1 MSDLFLG
8 EPLFPGL
15 PATDTRS
22 SRRAADRRLHRRRH
36 HRRGR
41 VAMVVAVLLLV
52 GAGYAVWTYAI
63 PMFTSHQV
71 ESLDYPGPGHDEVQV
86 IVKPGDSGATIGST
100 LVQKSVILSTKAFTK
115 ALAGNPG
122 GKSIQPGTYKL
133 ALEMR
138 ASDAL
143 ADLLNPL
150 KRVELKV
157 TIPEGLRTTQILDKI
172 AGSTGIPLAD
182 LQKAAGDPKALG
194 VPAVAGGNL
203 EGWLFPATYTYQ
215 PGTDPVDILAPM
227 VAKTIAILDQHTVA
241 EADRETV
248 LIKASIVEKEGKLDV
263 DRGKI
268 AQVIEN
274 RLSHGQ
280 PLQVDATLVY
290 GLNKQSGLQLTQ
302 SDLDG
307 NNPYNTRNTVGLP
320 PGPIGAAGTASIDA
334 VLNPTP
340 GPWLFFVTINLDT
353 GETLFTDNYAQ
364 HLRNK
369 ALYDQWLAT
378 HTAAS
383 SPTATP

>member
-8 EPLFPGL
+8 EPLFPGV

-63 PMFTSHQV
+63 PMFTSHQA
-71 ESLDYPGPGHDEVQV
+71 ESSDYPGPGGDEVQV
-86 IVKPGDSGATIGST
+86 IVKPGDTGAAIGST
-100 LVQKSVILSTKAFTK
+100 LVQKSVILSTQAFTK
-115 ALAGNPG
+115 ALTANPAGN
-122 GKSIQPGTYKL
+122 KIQPGTYRLK
-133 ALEMR
+133 LEMR
-138 ASDAL
+138 ASEAVAAL
-143 ADLLNPL
+143 LDPLN
-150 KRVELKV
+150 RVALKV
-157 TIPEGLRTTQILDKI
+157 TIPEGLRVTQILEKI

-182 LQKAAGDPKALG
+182 LQKAAADPKALG
-194 VPAVAGGNL
+194 VPAAAGGNL

-215 PGTDPVDILAPM
+215 PGTNPVDILAPM
-227 VAKTIAILDQHTVA
+227 VAKTIAVLDQHTVA

-248 LIKASIVEKEGKLDV
+248 LIKASIVEKEGRLDV

-274 RLSHGQ
+274 RLSHAQ
-280 PLQVDATLVY
+280 PLGMDSTLVY
-290 GLNKQSGLQLTQ
+290 GLNKSGLQLTQ
-302 SDLDG
+302 ADVDG
-307 NNPYNTRNTVGLP
+307 NNPYNTAHTLGLP
-320 PGPIGAAGTASIDA
+320 PGPIASPGIPSIEA

-340 GPWLFFVTINLDT
+340 GPWLFFVTINPDT

>member
-1 MSDLFLG
+1 MSDLFPG
-8 EPLFPGL
+8 EPLFPGV

-22 SRRAADRRLHRRRH
+22 ARRAADRRLHRRRR

-52 GAGYAVWTYAI
+52 GAGYAVWTYAV
-63 PMFTSHQV
+63 PMFTSHQA
-71 ESLDYPGPGHDEVQV
+71 ESLDYPGPGHGEVQV
-86 IVKPGDSGATIGST
+86 IVKPGDSGVAIGAT
-100 LVQKSVILSTKAFTK
+100 LVQKSVVLSTQAFTK
-115 ALAGNPG
+115 ALTGNPA

-133 ALEMR
+133 ALDMR
-138 ASDAL
+138 ASEAVAAL
-143 ADLLNPL
+143 LDPLN
-150 KRVELKV
+150 RVELKF
-157 TIPEGLRTTQILDKI
+157 TIPEGLRVTQILAKI

-182 LQKAAGDPKALG
+182 LQKAAADPKALG

-215 PGTDPVDILAPM
+215 PGTNPVDILAPM
-227 VAKTIAILDQHTVA
+227 VAKTIAVLDQHTVA

-248 LIKASIVEKEGKLDV
+248 LIKASIVEKEGRLDV

-274 RLSHGQ
+274 RLSHAQ
-280 PLQVDATLVY
+280 PLGMDSTLVY
-290 GLNKQSGLQLTQ
+290 GLNKSGLQLTQ
-302 SDLDG
+302 ADVDG
-307 NNPYNTRNTVGLP
+307 NNPYNTAHTLGLP
-320 PGPIGAAGTASIDA
+320 PGPIASPGIPSIEA

-340 GPWLFFVTINLDT
+340 GPWLFFVTINPDT

-369 ALYDQWLAT
+369 ALYDQWLTT

-383 SPTATP
+383 TPSATP

>member
-36 HRRGR
+36 HRRGC

-52 GAGYAVWTYAI
+52 AAGYAVWTYAV
-63 PMFTSHQV
+63 PMFTSHQT
-71 ESLDYPGPGHDEVQV
+71 ESSDYPGPGHGEVQV
-86 IVKPGDSGATIGST
+86 IVKPGDTGATIGAT
-100 LVQKSVILSTKAFTK
+100 LVQKSVILSTQAFTK
-115 ALAGNPG
+115 ALTGNPA

-157 TIPEGLRTTQILDKI
+157 TIPEGLRATQILEKL

-182 LQKAAGDPKALG
+182 LQKAAADPKALG
-194 VPAVAGGNL
+194 VPATAGGNL
-203 EGWLFPATYTYQ
+203 EGWLFPATYIYQ
-215 PGTDPVDILAPM
+215 PGTNPVDILAPM

-263 DRGKI
+263 DRGKV
-268 AQVIEN
+268 ARVIEN
-274 RLSHGQ
+274 RLAKSM
-280 PLQVDATLVY
+280 TLGMDSTIAY
-290 GLNKQSGLQLTQ
+290 GLKKSGLELTV
-302 SDLDG
+302 SDLAST
-307 NNPYNTRNTVGLP
+307 NPYNTRTNVGLP
-320 PGPIGAAGTASIDA
+320 PGPIASPGVPSIEA

-340 GPWLFFVTINLDT
+340 GAWVYFVTVNLDT
-353 GETLFTDNYAQ
+353 GETLFATTLAEHDRYVAQ
-364 HLRNK
+364 MN
-369 ALYDQWLAT
+369 QWLAT

>member
-1 MSDLFLG
+1 MSDLFPG

-22 SRRAADRRLHRRRH
+22 ARRAADRRLHRRRH

-52 GAGYAVWTYAI
+52 GAGYAVWTYAV
-63 PMFTSHQV
+63 PMFTSHQA
-71 ESLDYPGPGHDEVQV
+71 ESFDYPGPGHGEVQV
-86 IVKPGDSGATIGST
+86 IVKPGDSGVAIGTT
-100 LVQKSVILSTKAFTK
+100 LVQKSVVLSTQAFTK
-115 ALAGNPG
+115 ALTGNPA
-122 GKSIQPGTYKL
+122 GKSIQPGTYTL
-133 ALEMR
+133 ELEMR

-150 KRVELKV
+150 KRVELKF
-157 TIPEGLRTTQILDKI
+157 TIPEGLRVTQILAKI

-182 LQKAAGDPKALG
+182 LQKAAADPKALG
-194 VPAVAGGNL
+194 VPPVAGGNL

-215 PGTDPVDILAPM
+215 PGTNPVDILAPM
-227 VAKTIAILDQHTVA
+227 VTKTIDVLNLHQVA
-241 EADRETV
+241 EPDRETV

-274 RLSHGQ
+274 RLAKSM
-280 PLQVDATLVY
+280 TLGMDSTIAY
-290 GLNKQSGLQLTQ
+290 GLNKSGLALTGA
-302 SDLDG
+302 DVATA
-307 NNPYNTRNTVGLP
+307 NPYNTRINVGLP
-320 PGPIGAAGTASIDA
+320 PGPIASPGIPSIEA

-340 GPWLFFVTINLDT
+340 GPWVYFVTVNLDT
-353 GETLFTDNYAQ
+353 GETLFATTLAEHDRYVAQ
-364 HLRNK
+364 M
-369 ALYDQWLAT
+369 DQWLAT

-383 SPTATP
+383 TPSATP

>member
-1 MSDLFLG
+1 MSDLFPG

-63 PMFTSHQV
+63 PMFTSHQA
-71 ESLDYPGPGHDEVQV
+71 ESSDYPGPGGDEVQV
-86 IVKPGDSGATIGST
+86 IVKPGDTGAAIGST
-100 LVQKSVILSTKAFTK
+100 LVQKSVILSTQAFTK
-115 ALAGNPG
+115 ALTANPA

-133 ALEMR
+133 KLEMR
-138 ASDAL
+138 ASDAV
-143 ADLLNPL
+143 AALLDPL
-150 KRVELKV
+150 YRVELKV
-157 TIPEGLRTTQILDKI
+157 TIPEGLRVTQILEKI

-182 LQKAAGDPKALG
+182 LQKAAADPKALG
-194 VPAVAGGNL
+194 VPAAAGGNL

-215 PGTDPVDILAPM
+215 PGTNPVDILAPM

-248 LIKASIVEKEGKLDV
+248 LIKASIVEKEGRLDV
-263 DRGKI
+263 DRGKV

-274 RLSHGQ
+274 RLAKSM
-280 PLQVDATLVY
+280 TLGMDSTIAY
-290 GLNKQSGLQLTQ
+290 GLNKSGLDLTT
-302 SDLDG
+302 SDLQST
-307 NNPYNTRNTVGLP
+307 NPYNTRTNVGLP
-320 PGPIGAAGTASIDA
+320 PGPIASPGIPSIEA
-334 VLNPTP
+334 VLNPAP
-340 GPWLFFVTINLDT
+340 GPWLFFVTVNLDT
-353 GETLFTDNYAQ
+353 GETLFATTLAEHDRYKLQ
-364 HLRNK
+364 L
-369 ALYDQWLAT
+369 DQWLAT

>member
-1 MSDLFLG
+1 MSDLFPG
-8 EPLFPGL
+8 EPLFPGV

-22 SRRAADRRLHRRRH
+22 ARRAADRRLHRRRR

-52 GAGYAVWTYAI
+52 GAGYAVWTYAV
-63 PMFTSHQV
+63 PMFTSHQA
-71 ESLDYPGPGHDEVQV
+71 ESLDYPGPGGNDVQV
-86 IVKPGDSGATIGST
+86 IVKPGDTGAAIGAT
-100 LVQKSVILSTKAFTK
+100 LVQKSVILSTQAFTK
-115 ALAGNPG
+115 ALTANAA

-133 ALEMR
+133 KLEMR
-138 ASDAL
+138 ASEAVAAL
-143 ADLLNPL
+143 LDPLN
-150 KRVELKV
+150 RVELKF
-157 TIPEGLRTTQILDKI
+157 TIPEGLRVTQILEKI

-182 LQKAAGDPKALG
+182 LQKAAADPKALG

-215 PGTDPVDILAPM
+215 PGTNPVDILAPM
-227 VAKTIAILDQHTVA
+227 VTKTIAVLDQHTVA

-248 LIKASIVEKEGKLDV
+248 LIKASIVEKEGRLDV

-274 RLSHGQ
+274 RLSHAQ
-280 PLQVDATLVY
+280 PLGMDSTLVY
-290 GLNKQSGLQLTQ
+290 GLNKSGLQLTQ
-302 SDLDG
+302 ADVDG
-307 NNPYNTRNTVGLP
+307 NNPYNTAHTLGLP
-320 PGPIGAAGTASIDA
+320 PGPIASPGIPSIEA

-340 GPWLFFVTINLDT
+340 GPWLFFVTINPDT
-353 GETLFTDNYAQ
+353 GETLFTDNYSQ
-364 HLRNK
+364 HLKNK

-383 SPTATP
+383 TPSATP